1 GGGGGQGGGG
11 PDPPRGRWL
20 VSRRRL
26 GAGGLVAPAMPF
38 FEPGRDPAAVPARPP
53 ASAPEG
59 TARQREDEEDHEDRP
74 EQPEEPEAEEPE
86 VAVRPVGVWVRV
98 GERRPGARSG
108 QL

>member
-1 GGGGGQGGGG
+1 MRGSSSTTRIVLTAPPHSRAWWHGRRG
-11 PDPPRGRWL
+11 PDTPRRPWL

-26 GAGGLVAPAMPF
+26 GAGGLVDPAMPF

-86 VAVRPVGVWVRV
+86 VAVRPV
-98 GERRPGARSG
+98 
-108 QL
+108 